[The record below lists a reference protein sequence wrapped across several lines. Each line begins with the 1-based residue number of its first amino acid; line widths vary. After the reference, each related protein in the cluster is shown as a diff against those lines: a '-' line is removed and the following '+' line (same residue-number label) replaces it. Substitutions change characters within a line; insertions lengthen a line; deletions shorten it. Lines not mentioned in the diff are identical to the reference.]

1 MKTGQ
6 IVIVMNR
13 GVYEVGAV
21 ISSYYQRGIK
31 NYDVLLEKGII
42 LSHITT
48 NIEKNCYINQK
59 YSRKFGKKIK
69 TNVIELLNKIKN
81 DDTESF
87 EYFNTE
93 NAR

>member
-21 ISSYYQRGIK
+21 LSSYYQKGIK
-31 NYDVLLEKGII
+31 NYDVVLERGVI
-42 LSHITT
+42 LSFLTT
-48 NIEKNCYINQK
+48 NSDKNCYINQK
-59 YSRKFGKKIK
+59 YSRKFVKKIK
-69 TNVIELLNKIKN
+69 TNVLELLKKIKN
-81 DDTESF
+81 DDRESF

-93 NAR
+93 KAD